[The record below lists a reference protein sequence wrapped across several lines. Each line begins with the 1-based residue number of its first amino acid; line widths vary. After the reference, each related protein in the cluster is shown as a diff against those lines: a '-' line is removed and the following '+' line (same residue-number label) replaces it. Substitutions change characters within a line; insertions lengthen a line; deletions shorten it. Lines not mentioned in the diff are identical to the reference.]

1 MVAARER
8 ETRARTEHQEEIELP
23 APTAWPLLAAFG
35 VTLGFA
41 GLLTHPLVTAVGVVC
56 FAVAGVGWW
65 REVLPIPHELHVP
78 WVAIER
84 RARTVAVA
92 TAKVEHLALGEAK
105 HRMRLP
111 THVFPLASGM
121 VGGLAGGAVMA
132 AIAELYGLLA
142 YRSPW
147 YVVNLLAA
155 AGLPSLA
162 LASTEELLRFDAWG
176 LAIGALLHLVLS
188 LLMGLL
194 YAVLLPIL
202 PRRPVLFGGVVA
214 PLLWTGLL
222 WASLGVINPALA
234 DRIDWRWFVLSQ
246 IGFGVVAGLVISR
259 RDKIPTLQS
268 APVAV
273 RAGIEAQE

>member
-1 MVAARER
+1 MARER
-8 ETRARTEHQEEIELP
+8 ETHARTEDEEAIELP
-23 APTAWPLLAAFG
+23 APTSWPLLAAFG

-41 GLLTHPLVTAVGVVC
+41 GLVTHPLVTAVGAVC
-56 FAVAGVGWW
+56 FAVAAVGWW
-65 REVLPIPHELHVP
+65 REVLPVPHELRLP
-78 WVAIER
+78 WVAVER
-84 RARTVAVA
+84 RARAVAVA

-111 THVFPLASGM
+111 THVFPLASGLE
-121 VGGLAGGAVMA
+121 GGLAGGAVMA

-142 YRSPW
+142 YGSPW

-162 LASTEELLRFDAWG
+162 LASTEELVRFDAWG
-176 LAIGALLHLVLS
+176 LGVGALLHLALS

-194 YAVLLPIL
+194 YAVLLPMF

-222 WASLGVINPALA
+222 WAGLGVINPALA

-246 IGFGVVAGLVISR
+246 IGFGVAAGLVISR
-259 RDKIPTLQS
+259 RQKIPTLQS

-273 RAGIEAQE
+273 RAGIEAPE